1 MAYSCRNV
9 RKKEPIPVSSNRFE
23 VLKVRV
29 MQKGE
34 GSSKEV
40 VKDRK
45 EILRE
50 EKAKRGVEKKEK
62 KEKVLREVMVVR
74 RGSHWGGSPQNG
86 LGDEWTCGTT
96 LASAYVLRRL
106 SAAWSQLQMKKEK
119 SKWK

>member
-9 RKKEPIPVSSNRFE
+9 RKKELIPVSSNRFE

-50 EKAKRGVEKKEK
+50 EKVKRGVKKKEK
-62 KEKVLREVMVVR
+62 KEKVLREVTVVR
-74 RGSHWGGSPQNG
+74 RSSHRGESPQNG
-86 LGDEWTCGTT
+86 LGDEWTCEMT
-96 LASAYVLRRL
+96 LALAYVLCCL
-106 SAAWSQLQMKKEK
+106 SAA
-119 SKWK
+119 